1 MSRHLLPCLVMLIA
15 STSMAFGQT
24 DRTTRKA
31 SPTLAGLPAPKA
43 GGALRILL
51 VVDDWDRSKGSPIFR
66 KLVADAVGGDAKAWS
81 SVIVKPNE
89 HGPSADK
96 LRDFNVVV
104 WYTGDSYG
112 GGYNGI
118 STLSDE
124 DEKTARRYLQETG
137 GAFILVSPGFLSTR
151 SYGTNWQ
158 KSDNPFLKEVVGING
173 FADLVQRFSAGTVR
187 TPGGETFAVQ
197 AKGTVETQFTAVNP
211 DGAAVVLSATLD
223 PAKTAQGPVPVAVA
237 HAYGGGRFVYVGF
250 SLENMAEAER
260 AKAFGAVLTA
270 AVPSSATSVVRSPA
284 PIKQPAAGGDL
295 GPFNVQLS
303 GSPVRTSISW
313 TLPSGSGVTNASLG
327 TPQVTKKAAAAPA
340 PGMTVVVE
348 RWTNTT
354 WNYFAWVPLN
364 VKPGASQTHDD
375 YPAPGTV
382 PRYRVTVTDAK
393 GATAS
398 KEVEYTV
405 PSPRDPESINAIRQS
420 DGSVVVSWPEV
431 PGMTAYRVEN
441 TGVNPSV
448 HITPTVVNRATE
460 WRSQPL
466 DDAKRRWVVR
476 SVYER
481 DGQYISLTD
490 DKVRPIATTIGPSQY
505 YLVGGKYT
513 IRTGNDNKEAPSRVT
528 FKLYTNGGETRPE
541 WLDNNPLKLSEIWTS
556 FDTKGVELKVN
567 SSANIEFDNRKGLD
581 FNYLPWKGN
590 LAYIQQHGLRL
601 VIKYEPNFP
610 LDAWRVDGVT
620 MTLKFMD
627 VEEYAFS
634 RRTGREDFTPGMDNK
649 TITFSGGPKLL
660 TERDNELHLTTS
672 PQPIRLP

>member
-1 MSRHLLPCLVMLIA
+1 
-15 STSMAFGQT
+15 
-24 DRTTRKA
+24 
-31 SPTLAGLPAPKA
+31 
-43 GGALRILL
+43 
-51 VVDDWDRSKGSPIFR
+51 
-66 KLVADAVGGDAKAWS
+66 
-81 SVIVKPNE
+81 
-89 HGPSADK
+89 
-96 LRDFNVVV
+96 
-104 WYTGDSYG
+104 
-112 GGYNGI
+112 
-118 STLSDE
+118 
-124 DEKTARRYLQETG
+124 
-137 GAFILVSPGFLSTR
+137 
-151 SYGTNWQ
+151 
-158 KSDNPFLKEVVGING
+158 
-173 FADLVQRFSAGTVR
+173 
-187 TPGGETFAVQ
+187 
-197 AKGTVETQFTAVNP
+197 
-211 DGAAVVLSATLD
+211 
-223 PAKTAQGPVPVAVA
+223 
-237 HAYGGGRFVYVGF
+237 
-250 SLENMAEAER
+250 
-260 AKAFGAVLTA
+260 
-270 AVPSSATSVVRSPA
+270 
-284 PIKQPAAGGDL
+284 
-295 GPFNVQLS
+295 
-303 GSPVRTSISW
+303 
-313 TLPSGSGVTNASLG
+313 
-327 TPQVTKKAAAAPA
+327 
-340 PGMTVVVE
+340 
-348 RWTNTT
+348 
-354 WNYFAWVPLN
+354 
-364 VKPGASQTHDD
+364 
-375 YPAPGTV
+375 
-382 PRYRVTVTDAK
+382 
-393 GATAS
+393 
-398 KEVEYTV
+398 VEYTV

-672 PQPIRLP
+672 PQPIRFP